1 MKRFIV
7 FLVIALLISS
17 FFSRSGKEKED
28 NNNPKN
34 TKTIAYEMTDE

>member
-17 FFSRSGKEKED
+17 FLSRSGKEKE
-28 NNNPKN
+28 NNSDTKDTN
-34 TKTIAYEMTDE
+34 TLAYEMTDE